1 MHMDA
6 PEKVDLVVVGLG
18 PGGEALAT
26 GAAAEG
32 LEVVAIDR
40 HLVGGECPYYACIPT
55 KIMLR
60 AADTLAEAG
69 RAGTLAGDV
78 SVVSSWHPVVERLHE
93 ATSDWD
99 DRAAVERLEGAGVTV
114 LHGTG
119 RLDGSG
125 RVVVE
130 LPDSGSSR
138 TFAADRGVVLNPGT
152 RPATPPIEG
161 LEGTPYWTNREAV
174 QAESVPAEL
183 IVVGGGPVG
192 CELAQTFSRF
202 GAAVTI
208 VQRGDRLLP
217 NDEPEASAALREV
230 LVAEGARVLTGRA
243 TTEVAHADGRFT
255 VTLDDGEQI
264 GGDRLLMAAGRTPNL
279 DDIGLDTVSL
289 AADDIE
295 VDERMRVQDRL
306 WIIGDVTGQ
315 GAYTHVSMYQSAIAL
330 RDILGQEGEPASYD
344 AVPHTTFTDPEVAGV
359 GLTENAARDRG
370 LRVHVGR
377 ADVGASSRGFT
388 HGPGAAGLVK
398 LVADADRGVLVGGTV
413 VGPAGGEV
421 LSMITLAIHAEVPV
435 ARLRTM
441 IYAYPTFHRAIE
453 SALDDLGSGES

>member
-1 MHMDA
+1 MSTA
-6 PEKVDLVVVGLG
+6 KKVDLVVVGLG

-26 GAAAEG
+26 GAASAG
-32 LEVVAIDR
+32 LKVVAVDR

-60 AADTLAEAG
+60 AADALAEAK
-69 RAGTLAGDV
+69 RASSLAGDV
-78 SVVSSWHPVVERLHE
+78 SVVRSWQPVAERLHE

-119 RLDGSG
+119 RLDGPG

-130 LPDSGSSR
+130 LPGSGSSR

-152 RPATPPIEG
+152 RPATPPIKG
-161 LEGTPYWTNREAV
+161 LEGTPYWTNRDAV
-174 QAESVPAEL
+174 RAESVPAEL

-192 CELAQTFSRF
+192 CELAQTFARF
-202 GAAVTI
+202 GTAVTI

-217 NDEPEASAALREV
+217 NDEPEASTALRDV
-230 LVAEGARVLTGRA
+230 LVADGVRVLTGRD

-255 VTLDDGEQI
+255 VTLDDGEQL
-264 GGDRLLMAAGRTPNL
+264 GADRLLMAAGRTPNL
-279 DDIGLDTVSL
+279 GDIGLDTVGIS
-289 AADDIE
+289 ADDIE
-295 VDERMRVQDRL
+295 VDERLRVQDRL
-306 WIIGDVTGQ
+306 WVIGDVTGK

-330 RDILGQEGEPASYD
+330 RDILGREGEPASYD

-359 GLTENAARDRG
+359 GLTEAAARARG
-370 LRVHVGR
+370 LRVQVGR

-421 LSMITLAIHAEVPV
+421 LSMITLAVHAEVPV

-441 IYAYPTFHRAIE
+441 IYAYPTFHRSIE
-453 SALDDLGSGES
+453 SAVDDLDAGE

>member
-1 MHMDA
+1 MSTTK
-6 PEKVDLVVVGLG
+6 KVDLVVVGLG

-26 GAAAEG
+26 GAASAG
-32 LEVVAIDR
+32 LKVVAVDR

-60 AADTLAEAG
+60 AADALAEAK
-69 RAGTLAGDV
+69 RASSLAGDV
-78 SVVSSWHPVVERLHE
+78 SVVRAWQPVAERLRE

-119 RLDGSG
+119 RLDGPG

-130 LPDSGSSR
+130 LPGSGSSR

-152 RPATPPIEG
+152 RPATPPIKG
-161 LEGTPYWTNREAV
+161 LEGTPYWTNRDAV
-174 QAESVPAEL
+174 RAESVPAEL

-192 CELAQTFSRF
+192 CELAQTFARF
-202 GAAVTI
+202 ATAVTI

-217 NDEPEASAALREV
+217 NDEPDASTALRDV
-230 LVAEGARVLTGRA
+230 LVADGVRVLTGRD

-255 VTLDDGEQI
+255 VTLDDGEQL
-264 GGDRLLMAAGRTPNL
+264 GADRLLVAAGRTPNL
-279 DDIGLDTVSL
+279 GDLGLDTVGIS
-289 AADDIE
+289 ADDIE
-295 VDERMRVQDRL
+295 VDERLRVQDRL
-306 WIIGDVTGQ
+306 WVIGDVTGK

-330 RDILGQEGEPASYD
+330 RDILGREGEPASYE

-359 GLTENAARDRG
+359 GLTEAAARARG
-370 LRVHVGR
+370 LRVQVGR
-377 ADVGASSRGFT
+377 ADLGASSRGFT

-421 LSMITLAIHAEVPV
+421 LSMITLAVHAEVPV

-441 IYAYPTFHRAIE
+441 IYAYPTFHRSIE
-453 SALDDLGSGES
+453 SALDDLDAGE